1 MKLKCVLICVILAI
15 LGSLPVRG
23 DYTSGALHMRESGNK
38 EAKIMNV
45 IPYGTEIPVLNDN
58 GSWVRTMY
66 NHQIGYV
73 RSEYVQ
79 SEKPPERTYL
89 GNYLI
94 TAYEDTGC
102 ACANG
107 NYPSVGYTV
116 AHNTLPFG
124 TKIYIEDVGER
135 VVEDRGPSRFGSEWC
150 DIYLGDSGE
159 CNAWGMQYKDVYL
172 IEE

>member
-1 MKLKCVLICVILAI
+1 MKRRISMMLAAGMIVGSMFAMSAQAEENVTLKW
-15 LGSLPVRG
+15 
-23 DYTSGALHMRESGNK
+23 ALWDISSTVYYE
-38 EAKIMNV
+38 
-45 IPYGTEIPVLNDN
+45 P
-58 GSWVRTMY
+58 
-66 NHQIGYV
+66 
-73 RSEYVQ
+73 
-79 SEKPPERTYL
+79 
-89 GNYLI
+89 LI
-94 TAYEDTGC
+94 TAYEDTGS

-135 VVEDRGPSRFGSEWC
+135 VVEDRGPGRFGSEWC